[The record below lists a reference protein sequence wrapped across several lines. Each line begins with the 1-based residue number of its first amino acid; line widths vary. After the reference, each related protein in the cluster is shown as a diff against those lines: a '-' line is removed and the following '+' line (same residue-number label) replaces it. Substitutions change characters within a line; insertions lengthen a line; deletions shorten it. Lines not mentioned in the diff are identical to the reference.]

1 MKDAY
6 IYIPILLPTS
16 FVLILL
22 LIPLALFLLPDGLED
37 VQPMLIAVMDSSSDT
52 TNNNNNQQYE
62 KTVLYLWLLFVL
74 QKMLLAFLASCS
86 LFPLLSLASSLGDW

>member
-62 KTVLYLWLLFVL
+62 KTGALFVVFCAAKNASRFSCIFTL
-74 QKMLLAFLASCS
+74 YSLSCLL
-86 LFPLLSLASSLGDW
+86 PLLLVT